1 MFFIL
6 CPIKRTVKDAL
17 RIANCFYQHI
27 SVIICKICK
36 DIIWI
41 LTQQLT
47 HAMEKDGVVG
57 VAKIVSGMMTSEPEH
72 AKALAYRLFTIAERK
87 GWAQEAYA
95 YNSLVIAWPEVQS
108 KAAEI
113 QAQQSNT
120 EQMTIFESESEVK

>member
-1 MFFIL
+1 MDKLSSRGIL
-6 CPIKRTVKDAL
+6 YAQKGVVRLNTRDEIPE
-17 RIANCFYQHI
+17 
-27 SVIICKICK
+27 KIDK
-36 DIIWI
+36 DIIWL

-87 GWAQEAYA
+87 DWAQEAYA
-95 YNSLVIAWPEVQS
+95 YNSLVIAWPEIQS

-113 QAQQSNT
+113 QAQSNNT
-120 EQMTIFESESEVK
+120 NQMSLFDETGN